1 MTKITKNK
9 TYKKI
14 LSKRDIKENK
24 ITKNSVDKQGISP
37 AYLLFAKNF
46 IPKNK
51 ISGGSYE

>member
-1 MTKITKNK
+1 MTKITKNR

-24 ITKNSVDKQGISP
+24 ITKNSVDKQGMSP

-46 IPKNK
+46 TPKGK
-51 ISGGSYE
+51 ILGGYYE

>member
-1 MTKITKNK
+1 MTKITKNR

-24 ITKNSVDKQGISP
+24 ITKNLVDKQGISP

-46 IPKNK
+46 IPKSK
-51 ISGGSYE
+51 ILGGYYE

>member
-9 TYKKI
+9 AYKKI
-14 LSKRDIKENK
+14 LSKRNIKENK
-24 ITKNSVDKQGISP
+24 IRKNLVDKQGISP

-51 ISGGSYE
+51 VSGGSYE

>member
-1 MTKITKNK
+1 MTNIIKNK